1 MSINL
6 PEDTRIHKRLPK
18 ETFYK
23 RLELTSAL
31 QEKFVSDIDRIFVEN
46 SLTSENLNLTQKSEI
61 NEILLLMLCLKKQ
74 DFDQKI
80 AEAIARHNPHKLLF
94 LLVHEKM
101 GQLALYHGK
110 LYRTQWMPE
119 QELTLSANGFSLS
132 EVWNGFI
139 EQIALYEEKSEKT
152 ARLTIDER
160 LCLQAKIDK
169 LVAQIQK
176 LEKSVWKERQPKKK
190 FNLYT
195 KLRELKKEL
204 EELKHGE
211 NEDVHP

>member
-1 MSINL
+1 MGI
-6 PEDTRIHKRLPK
+6 
-18 ETFYK
+18 
-23 RLELTSAL
+23 
-31 QEKFVSDIDRIFVEN
+31 
-46 SLTSENLNLTQKSEI
+46 TQKSEI

-80 AEAIARHNPHKLLF
+80 AEAIARQNPHKLLF

-101 GQLALYHGK
+101 RQLALYHGK

-119 QELTLSANGFSLS
+119 HELTLSANGFSLS
-132 EVWNGFI
+132 EIWNGFI

-160 LCLQAKIDK
+160 LCLQAKINK
-169 LVAQIQK
+169 LEEQIQK
-176 LEKSVWKERQPKKK
+176 LKKSVWKEKQPKIK

-195 KLRELKKEL
+195 KMQQLQKKL

-211 NEDVHP
+211 NEDVYP